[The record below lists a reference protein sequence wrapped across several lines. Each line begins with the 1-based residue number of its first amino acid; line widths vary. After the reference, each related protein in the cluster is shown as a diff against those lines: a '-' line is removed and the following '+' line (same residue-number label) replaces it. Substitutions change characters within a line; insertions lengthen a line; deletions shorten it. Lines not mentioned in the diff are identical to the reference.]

1 MPGEQPIQL
10 KTEPLPNEDRPN
22 IKQPDSLKLSKL
34 VKVSKQIFYVIKS
47 NVLNTKDNNLQARPK
62 ESQVIN
68 INNSKKL
75 LQNIKLSK
83 LTYEEALKRIENIP
97 SDIKKLVSVQSI
109 SPNQINVLNIIFM
122 VNEIFI
128 GESESIEMNGKGD
141 LDIFKEKLNKEK
153 QESDKQP
160 DTIDMPELESKKS
173 AVEGK
178 SIDGKGLKILT
189 PDQF

>member
-22 IKQPDSLKLSKL
+22 IKQPDSLKLPKL

>member
-22 IKQPDSLKLSKL
+22 IKQPDSLKLPKL
-34 VKVSKQIFYVIKS
+34 VKLNKQIFYVIKS

-83 LTYEEALKRIENIP
+83 LTYEEALTRIENIP